1 MKWGG
6 KRGTEDGTALAI
18 VLAMACFMVA
28 FPQVGILVWAVA
40 TIVVL
45 AGIVR

>member
-6 KRGTEDGTALAI
+6 KRGTEDGGALAI

-28 FPQVGILVWAVA
+28 FPKVGILVWAVA
-40 TIVVL
+40 AIILLAAIVQ
-45 AGIVR
+45 